1 MADLAGISWFRKP
14 TPTAD
19 DPYAG
24 GTLNLTYQ
32 LLDKPVVAGAA
43 DDLVLVDVRGQWS
56 HARLLELV
64 AAFGGVLTGFGV
76 TPGDRVLVDLPDG
89 VDAVVAL
96 LASARVGA
104 VSVKAPAGLSDDEL
118 GMVVASSAPVVVVT
132 DRAGLPLGDR
142 LAVVTTHGEPVADAV
157 GWDVVMRAGR
167 TDPVG
172 AADIPSDAASALVW
186 PLGDDASVQVRTTVE
201 QVLLLAEVTRS
212 VPVSAADLVGALT
225 R

>member
-1 MADLAGISWFRKP
+1 MAHTAEIAWFRKP

-32 LLDKPVVAGAA
+32 LLDRPVVTGAA
-43 DDLVLVDVRGQWS
+43 DDLVLVDVRGEWS

-64 AAFGGVLTGFGV
+64 AAFGGVLRGFGV

-118 GMVVASSAPVVVVT
+118 GMVVASSTPGVVVT
-132 DRAGLPLGDR
+132 DRPGLPVAAS
-142 LAVVTTHGEPVADAV
+142 AVVTTHREPAGGAV
-157 GWDVVMRAGR
+157 PWETVMKAGR
-167 TDPVG
+167 TDPAG
-172 AADIPSDAASALVW
+172 AADVTSDAASALVW
-186 PLGDDASVQVRTTVE
+186 PLGDDHPVKVRTAVE

>member
-1 MADLAGISWFRKP
+1 MADPGAISWFHKP
-14 TPTAD
+14 TPTED

-76 TPGDRVLVDLPDG
+76 AQGDRVLVDLPDG
-89 VDAVVAL
+89 IDAVVAL

-104 VSVKAPAGLSDDEL
+104 VSVKAPTGLSDDEL
-118 GMVVASSAPVVVVT
+118 GMVVASSGPRVVVT
-132 DRAGLPLGDR
+132 ERSGLTSSGEA
-142 LAVVTTHGEPVADAV
+142 AVVTTHTEPVGGGV
-157 GWDVVMRAGR
+157 EWDVVMRAGR
-167 TDPVG
+167 TDPAE
-172 AADIPSDAASALVW
+172 AADVASDSASALVW
-186 PLGDDASVQVRTTVE
+186 PLAGDSSACVRTTIE
-201 QVLLLAEVTRS
+201 QVLLLAEATRT